1 MSKSKLNR
9 EEVADL
15 ARRASAGDAEAK
27 SEFAKQVS
35 AASGGFRGPGPGRPG
50 KNIDKAIEAWAAVVA

>member
-27 SEFAKQVS
+27 SEFAKQV
-35 AASGGFRGPGPGRPG
+35 
-50 KNIDKAIEAWAAVVA
+50 